1 MTTQSPL
8 QPRWRKV
15 LADLWESKMRTL
27 LVVASIAVGVFAIGT
42 IATAYLI
49 ISEDI
54 NVSYAAASPANIEI
68 YTDPLDEDFV
78 ESIAKIPGVA
88 GVEGRRVLPLRAT
101 NDGLAWQNLDAVA
114 VEDYRES
121 NINLLS
127 LKEGTLY
134 PDEREI
140 TVVQDMFNDTGFRL
154 GEVIKVQLA
163 DDTVRNLTVVG
174 IVAEQTND
182 RADLLSPPRGYVT
195 LDTLDWLGQSRL
207 YNRLLVQVSGD
218 SNNEFV
224 LQTVS
229 DAVEDKIERDGR
241 QVYRTLLK
249 QSNEHPMASTILAV
263 LGVLGALGGLILLL
277 SSSLIVNTLNALLA
291 QHLRQI
297 GVMKLVGA
305 RSFQI
310 SGMYIILILLF
321 GLMALIISVPSG
333 AWAGYEL
340 SNFIVSLMNG
350 SLQGFRLIPG
360 VMVMQALVAILVPLL
375 AGFFPVNRGSKI
387 KVRRAI
393 SPDGQGERPATTSR
407 FDVLS
412 RWFGWLSR
420 PLLLSIRNTF
430 RRKGRLALTLF
441 TLTMAGAI
449 FIAVFNV
456 RASLAQFMAQLG
468 QHFMADVT
476 LNFDQPY
483 RIARVAQ
490 VALQVPGVNDIEA
503 WAAGSGEIVDAD
515 DNVVENIQ
523 IIAPPADSQLIEP
536 DMLAGRWLQPGDS
549 HALVTANSIW
559 DIYPDL
565 QPGDRLRVSVL
576 GKRAEEWMVVGVF
589 RFTNDLGDVLA
600 YTDYETMSRL
610 LHTPD
615 QAYSYRVVTDDRS
628 LAGQKAMSAA
638 LDQALRARGFQVRG
652 VEAGLEQ
659 QEQTATAVNILVIF
673 LLAMAVLTAAVGSIG
688 LMGTMG
694 MNVLERT
701 REIGVMRA
709 IGAVDLEIIKS
720 VVVEGVM
727 IGLISWGIA
736 VGLSFP
742 ISVGLL
748 RIVSQAMIG
757 AEMPLTVT
765 PLGFGIWLLVVLILS
780 VAASIL
786 PARNA
791 ARLTIREVLAYE

>member
-1 MTTQSPL
+1 MS
-8 QPRWRKV
+8 
-15 LADLWESKMRTL
+15 
-27 LVVASIAVGVFAIGT
+27 
-42 IATAYLI
+42 
-49 ISEDI
+49 
-54 NVSYAAASPANIEI
+54 
-68 YTDPLDEDFV
+68 
-78 ESIAKIPGVA
+78 
-88 GVEGRRVLPLRAT
+88 
-101 NDGLAWQNLDAVA
+101 
-114 VEDYRES
+114 
-121 NINLLS
+121 
-127 LKEGTLY
+127 
-134 PDEREI
+134 
-140 TVVQDMFNDTGFRL
+140 
-154 GEVIKVQLA
+154 
-163 DDTVRNLTVVG
+163 
-174 IVAEQTND
+174 
-182 RADLLSPPRGYVT
+182 
-195 LDTLDWLGQSRL
+195 
-207 YNRLLVQVSGD
+207 
-218 SNNEFV
+218 
-224 LQTVS
+224 
-229 DAVEDKIERDGR
+229 
-241 QVYRTLLK
+241 
-249 QSNEHPMASTILAV
+249 STILAV

-277 SSSLIVNTLNALLA
+277 SSSLIVNTLNALLV

-310 SGMYIILILLF
+310 SGMYIILILLY
-321 GLMALIISVPSG
+321 GLMALIISVPLG
-333 AWAGYEL
+333 AWAGYGL
-340 SNFIVSLMNG
+340 SRFIVSLMNG
-350 SLQGFRLIPG
+350 TLQGFRIIPG
-360 VMVMQALVAILVPLL
+360 VMVMQALVAILVPLI
-375 AGFFPVNRGSKI
+375 AGFFPVNKGAKI

-393 SPDGQGERPATTSR
+393 SPDGQGERPSTTSR
-407 FDVLS
+407 FNILS

-420 PLLLSIRNTF
+420 PILLSIRNTF

-456 RASLAQFMAQLG
+456 RASLSQFMAQLG

-483 RIARVAQ
+483 RISKVEQIAA
-490 VALQVPGVNDIEA
+490 QVPGVNGIEA
-503 WAAGSGEIVDAD
+503 WTSGSGEIVDAD
-515 DNVVENIQ
+515 DNVVENMQ
-523 IIAPPADSQLIEP
+523 ILAPPADSQLIDA
-536 DMLAGRWLQPGDS
+536 DMMAGRWLRPGDN
-549 HALVTANSIW
+549 HVLVTANSIW

-565 QPGDRLRVSVL
+565 QPGDTLRVSVL
-576 GKRAEEWMVVGVF
+576 GKRAEEWTVVGIF

-600 YTDYETMSRL
+600 YTDYETMARL
-610 LHTPD
+610 LNTPD
-615 QAYSYRVVTDDRS
+615 QSYSYRVVTDDSS

-638 LDQALRARGFQVRG
+638 LDQVLRARGFHVRG

-659 QEQTATAVNILVIF
+659 QQQTATAVNILVIF
-673 LLAMAVLTAAVGSIG
+673 LLTMAVLTAVVGSIG

-727 IGLISWGIA
+727 IGLISWCIA

-757 AEMPLTVT
+757 AEMPLYLT

>member
-1 MTTQSPL
+1 MNQTNM

-15 LADLWESKMRTL
+15 LADLWDSKMRTL
-27 LVVASIAVGVFAIGT
+27 LVVASITVGVFAIGT

-54 NVSYAAASPANIEI
+54 NVSYASASPANVEM

-78 ESIAKIPGVA
+78 ESLARLPGVA
-88 GVEGRRVLPLRAT
+88 DIEGRQVLPLRAT
-101 NDGLAWQNLDAVA
+101 NDGIEWQNLDMVA
-114 VEDYRES
+114 LDDYHES
-121 NINLLS
+121 RINLLS

-134 PDEREI
+134 PEEQEMLVI
-140 TVVQDMFNDTGFRL
+140 QDIFNDTGFRV
-154 GEVIKVQLA
+154 GEMVEVQLA
-163 DDTVRNLTVVG
+163 DDTTRQLTVVG

-182 RADLLSPPRGYVT
+182 RTNLLSPPRSYVT

-207 YNRLLVQVSGD
+207 YNRLFVQVSGD
-218 SNNEFV
+218 GNDTAV
-224 LQTVS
+224 IRTVS
-229 DAVEDKIERDGR
+229 DAIEDKIERSGR
-241 QVYRTLLK
+241 QVHRTVLK
-249 QSNEHPMASTILAV
+249 RSNEHPMSSTILAV

-277 SSSLIVNTLNALLA
+277 SSSLIVNTLNALLV

-310 SGMYIILILLF
+310 SGMYIILILLY
-321 GLMALIISVPSG
+321 GLMALIISVPLG
-333 AWAGYEL
+333 AWAGYGL
-340 SNFIVSLMNG
+340 SRFIVSLMNG
-350 SLQGFRLIPG
+350 TLQGFRIIPG
-360 VMVMQALVAILVPLL
+360 VMVMQALVAILVPLI
-375 AGFFPVNRGSKI
+375 AGFFPVNKGAKI

-393 SPDGQGERPATTSR
+393 SPDGQGERPSTTSR
-407 FDVLS
+407 FNILS

-420 PLLLSIRNTF
+420 PILLSIRNTF

-456 RASLAQFMAQLG
+456 RASLSQFMAQVG

-483 RIARVAQ
+483 RISKVEQIAA
-490 VALQVPGVNDIEA
+490 QVPGVNGIEA
-503 WAAGSGEIVDAD
+503 WTSGSGEIVDAD
-515 DNVVENIQ
+515 DNVVENMQ
-523 IIAPPADSQLIEP
+523 IIAPPADSQLIDA
-536 DMLAGRWLQPGDS
+536 DMMAGRWLRPGDN
-549 HALVTANSIW
+549 HVLVTANSIW

-565 QPGDRLRVSVL
+565 QPGDTLRVSVL
-576 GKRAEEWMVVGVF
+576 GKRAEEWTVVGIF

-600 YTDYETMSRL
+600 YTDYETMARL
-610 LHTPD
+610 LNTPD
-615 QAYSYRVVTDDRS
+615 QSYSYRVVTDDSS

-638 LDQALRARGFQVRG
+638 LDQVLRARGFHVRG

-659 QEQTATAVNILVIF
+659 QQQTATAVNILVIF
-673 LLAMAVLTAAVGSIG
+673 LLTMAVLTAVVGSIG

-727 IGLISWGIA
+727 IGLISWCIA

-757 AEMPLTVT
+757 AEMPLYLT

>member
-1 MTTQSPL
+1 MNQTNM

-15 LADLWESKMRTL
+15 LADLWDSKMRTL
-27 LVVASIAVGVFAIGT
+27 LVVASITVGVFAIGT

-54 NVSYAAASPANIEI
+54 NVSYASASPANVEM

-78 ESIAKIPGVA
+78 ESLARLPGVA
-88 GVEGRRVLPLRAT
+88 DIEGRQVLPLRAT
-101 NDGLAWQNLDAVA
+101 NDGIEWQNLDMVA
-114 VEDYRES
+114 LDDYHES
-121 NINLLS
+121 RINLLS

-134 PDEREI
+134 PEEQEMLVI
-140 TVVQDMFNDTGFRL
+140 QDIFNDTGFRV
-154 GEVIKVQLA
+154 GEMVEVQLA
-163 DDTVRNLTVVG
+163 DDTTRQLTVVG

-182 RADLLSPPRGYVT
+182 RTNLLSPPRSYVT

-207 YNRLLVQVSGD
+207 YNRLFVQVSGD
-218 SNNEFV
+218 GNDTAV
-224 LQTVS
+224 IRTVS
-229 DAVEDKIERDGR
+229 DAIEDKIERSGR
-241 QVYRTLLK
+241 QVHRTVLK
-249 QSNEHPMASTILAV
+249 RSNEHPMSSTILAV

-277 SSSLIVNTLNALLA
+277 SSSLIVNTLNALLV

-310 SGMYIILILLF
+310 SGMYIILILLY
-321 GLMALIISVPSG
+321 GLMALIISVPLG
-333 AWAGYEL
+333 AWAGYGL
-340 SNFIVSLMNG
+340 SRFIVSLMNG
-350 SLQGFRLIPG
+350 TLQGFRIIPG
-360 VMVMQALVAILVPLL
+360 VMVMQALVAILVPLI
-375 AGFFPVNRGSKI
+375 AGFFPVNKGAKI

-393 SPDGQGERPATTSR
+393 SPDGQGERPSTTSR
-407 FDVLS
+407 FNILS

-420 PLLLSIRNTF
+420 PILLSIRNTF

-456 RASLAQFMAQLG
+456 RASLSQFMAQLG

-483 RIARVAQ
+483 RISKVEQIAA
-490 VALQVPGVNDIEA
+490 QVPGVNGIEA
-503 WAAGSGEIVDAD
+503 WTSGSGEIVDAD
-515 DNVVENIQ
+515 DNVVENMQ
-523 IIAPPADSQLIEP
+523 IIAPPADSQLIDA
-536 DMLAGRWLQPGDS
+536 DMMAGRWLRPGDN
-549 HALVTANSIW
+549 HVLVTANSIW

-565 QPGDRLRVSVL
+565 QPGDTLRVSVL
-576 GKRAEEWMVVGVF
+576 GKRAEEWTVVGIF

-600 YTDYETMSRL
+600 YTDYETMARL
-610 LHTPD
+610 LNTPD
-615 QAYSYRVVTDDRS
+615 QSYSYRVVTDDSS

-638 LDQALRARGFQVRG
+638 LDQVLRARGFHVRG

-659 QEQTATAVNILVIF
+659 QQQTATAVNILVIF
-673 LLAMAVLTAAVGSIG
+673 LLTMAVLTAVVGSIG

-727 IGLISWGIA
+727 IGLISWCIA

-757 AEMPLTVT
+757 AEMPLYLT